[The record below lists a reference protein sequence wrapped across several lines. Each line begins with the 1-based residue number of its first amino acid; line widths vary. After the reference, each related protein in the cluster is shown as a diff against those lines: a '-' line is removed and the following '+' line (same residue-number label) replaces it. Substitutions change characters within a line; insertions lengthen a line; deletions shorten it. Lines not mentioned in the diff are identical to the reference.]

1 MQIYGPTQ
9 LHGPQPLKAPH
20 QPRVQPSGPTTSSAI
35 SDELHISDNAAFVD
49 LANQLPE
56 IRQGRVDAIRS
67 ALASGTYDLESR
79 LDGALDNLLDE
90 IG

>member
-9 LHGPQPLKAPH
+9 LHGPQPINAPH
-20 QPRVQPSGPTTSSAI
+20 QQRVQPSAPSTSSAI
-35 SDELHISDNAAFVD
+35 SDELHISDNAAYVD

-56 IRQGRVDAIRS
+56 IRQDRVDAIRS
-67 ALASGTYDLESR
+67 ALASGTYDVEGR
-79 LDGALDNLLDE
+79 LDGALDRLLDE